1 MHTCPKCGYT
11 RQPKDVDP
19 YLECP
24 HCGIVF
30 AKFAKYHPA
39 QAAVPAEAPAPEVIT
54 ELDDPEGGFWQRV
67 AARFMELPEKPDELR
82 LMFQAAVFVAFFIWG
97 VQLIADNWHTA
108 VIMDSFMH
116 RANLLIHEAGHVFF
130 RPFGTWMTFLGGSLF
145 QCLLP
150 ALIGAAFIWKQRD
163 PFGAVMCLWW
173 TGENFLD
180 VTPYIADARLMA
192 LPLVGEWNDDAF
204 EARALRHD
212 WHNILGMIGK
222 LDYDQG
228 LAATVH
234 TLGAGLM
241 LLSWLWGGLWL
252 WRAWLQA
259 RKGVM
264 DI

>member
-1 MHTCPKCGYT
+1 MHSCPKCGYT

-30 AKFAKYHPA
+30 SKYAKHHPDPA
-39 QAAVPAEAPAPEVIT
+39 AAAVAVPEVIT
-54 ELDDPEGGFWQRV
+54 ETDEPEGSFWQRL
-67 AARFMELPEKPDELR
+67 RDRLMELPEKPDEMR
-82 LMFQAAVFVAFFIWG
+82 LLFQAAVYVGFLVWG

-116 RANLLIHEAGHVFF
+116 RADLLIHEAGHVFF

-150 ALIGAAFIWKQRD
+150 ALIGIAFIWKQRD
-163 PFGAVMCLWW
+163 PFGALMCLWW

-180 VTPYIADARLMA
+180 VAPYIADARLMA

-222 LDYDQG
+222 LDSDQA

-234 TLGAGLM
+234 TLGAGM
-241 LLSWLWGGLWL
+241 MILSWIWGGLWL
-252 WRAWLQA
+252 WQAWQQA
-259 RKGVM
+259 RAGGT

>member
-1 MHTCPKCGYT
+1 MDTCPKCGYH

-30 AKFAKYHPA
+30 SKYAKYHPYPASAPA
-39 QAAVPAEAPAPEVIT
+39 QPAVPEAVT
-54 ELDDPEGGFWQRV
+54 EADEPEGAWWQRV
-67 AARFMELPEKPDELR
+67 GDRLMELPEKPEGMR
-82 LMFQAAVFVAFFIWG
+82 LILQAAVFAAFFIWG
-97 VQLIADNWHTA
+97 LYLIADNWHTA
-108 VIMDSFMH
+108 EIGESFMH
-116 RANLLIHEAGHVFF
+116 RADLLIHEAGHVLF
-130 RPFGTWMTFLGGSLF
+130 RPFGTWMMFLGGSLF

-150 ALIGAAFIWKQRD
+150 AMIGVAFIWKQRD

-204 EARALRHD
+204 GARASRHD

-222 LDYDQG
+222 LGSDQH
-228 LAATVH
+228 LAVIVH
-234 TLGAGLM
+234 TLGAGMM
-241 LLSWLWGGLWL
+241 LLSWAWGGWWL
-252 WRAWLQA
+252 WRAWQQVRTGGTDL
-259 RKGVM
+259 
-264 DI
+264 